1 MAELIKTLT
10 ITVNTDKGTISIG
23 KLEEKFKDT
32 TKAAEALEKQI
43 NKNTGTFGR
52 TENVIKKEIQL
63 RTQLRA
69 ATAGGNDEYQ
79 RQSLA
84 IAELEGELRDLTIAQ
99 QSAANSANK
108 MRDKTGLAGA
118 AAVELGRT
126 ISDSNYGFTAMANNI
141 SQLSTLMTTLV
152 ATSGGLKN
160 GFKELLKVMRGP
172 IGFIV
177 LFQVVVTLLE
187 KVAMKSKEAK
197 ESLDSL
203 KNSFGESAV
212 EISAY
217 VSILKDANLPLEEK
231 NKIIKELNDNHKD
244 LNIGLNE
251 QGELTE
257 DITLNTE
264 KYIKALL
271 KQAEVE
277 FYITQLKSK
286 FTELLSLENQEIGD
300 NLNMIEKFLI
310 TISNIIVPRGAT
322 IESISS
328 GRMSKKVKEVTKDIA
343 DLNKKFEEK
352 GIFNTGGDDD
362 PEKSYIASRVRV
374 FKEKIFEL
382 FREEERF
389 RQLGEK
395 AEIKGQQ
402 TLIRIKADAA
412 IDAIEIKKNEFIKDE
427 KIRLDNFNKQSK
439 EDEEREVKKAEK
451 AGASVQAVRDRYA
464 KQREDAKEI
473 SDQSLL
479 NAEQEFRDAQLVISA
494 SYFKQLDAFIEED
507 ERKAK
512 IRKELMLM
520 DESEAILAFNESMAN
535 TELGRI
541 MIQEDLEQKRHEN
554 QIKRINQEI
563 EERKRQEKSFLDLE
577 EKKKIEEARNQRE
590 KTKLTKAGEDARL
603 NIINFAADA
612 AIAIAGKGS
621 ALGKSI
627 AVAMAIIN
635 TRKAITEAL
644 GDKEVPAF
652 FRILHAT
659 AIGAFGFK
667 QVKDIMATKLPVGDK
682 GGGGG
687 ATSVSVSAPD
697 FNVVGQGAGS
707 QLAGVVGARFG
718 EPIKA
723 YVLSSDV
730 TSAQE
735 MDRKIDSTAT
745 IG

>member
-32 TKAAEALEKQI
+32 TKAAQALEKQI

-69 ATAGGNDEYQ
+69 ATAGGNAEYQ

-84 IAELEGELRDLTIAQ
+84 ISELEGELRDLTTAQ
-99 QSAANSANK
+99 QLAANSANK

-141 SQLSTLMTTLV
+141 SQLSTLMITLV
-152 ATSGGLKN
+152 ATSGGVKGGLE
-160 GFKELLKVMRGP
+160 ELLKVMRGP

-177 LFQVVVTLLE
+177 LFQIVVALLE

-217 VSILKDANLPLEEK
+217 ISILKDANLPLEEK

-244 LNIGLNE
+244 LNIELNE

-310 TISNIIVPRGAT
+310 PISNIISPRGAT

-328 GRMSKKVKEVTKDIA
+328 GRMSKKVKELTKDIT
-343 DLNKKFEEK
+343 DLNNKIQEK
-352 GIFNTGGDDD
+352 GIFTTEGDDD

-374 FKEKIFEL
+374 FKEKMFDL
-382 FREEERF
+382 FKEEERF

-395 AEIKGQQ
+395 AEIKNQE
-402 TLIRIKADAA
+402 TLIRMKADAA
-412 IDAIEIKKNEFIKDE
+412 IDAIEIKKNEFIEDE
-427 KIRLDNFNKQSK
+427 RIRLENFIKQSK
-439 EDEEREVKKAEK
+439 EDEKREVKKAEK
-451 AGASVQAVRDRYA
+451 AGASVQAVKNKYA
-464 KQREDAKEI
+464 KQREKADKIFDKSRTE
-473 SDQSLL
+473 
-479 NAEQEFRDAQLVISA
+479 AEQKFYDARLVISN
-494 SYFKQLDAFIEED
+494 SYFLQLDAFRKED

-512 IRKELMLM
+512 LRRENLLMN
-520 DESEAILAFNESMAN
+520 ESEAILAFNESMAS
-535 TELGRI
+535 TELGKI

-563 EERKRQEKSFLDLE
+563 EERKRQAKSFLDLE
-577 EKKKIEEARNQRE
+577 EKKRIEEDRNQRE
-590 KTKLTKAGEDARL
+590 KTKLTKSGEDARL

-644 GDKEVPAF
+644 GDKEVPSF

-667 QVKDIMATKLPVGDK
+667 QVKDIMATKLPVEAA
-682 GGGGG
+682 GGGG
-687 ATSVSVSAPD
+687 AGASMSVAAPD

-707 QLAGVVGARFG
+707 QLAGVVGSRFG

-730 TSAQE
+730 SSAQE
-735 MDRKIDSTAT
+735 LDRKIDSTAT

>member
-32 TKAAEALEKQI
+32 TKAAQALEKQI

-69 ATAGGNDEYQ
+69 ATAGGNAEYQ

-141 SQLSTLMTTLV
+141 SQLSTLMITLV
-152 ATSGGLKN
+152 ATSGGVKG
-160 GFKELLKVMRGP
+160 GFIELLKVMRGP

-177 LFQVVVTLLE
+177 LFQVVITLFE

-197 ESLDSL
+197 ESVDSL
-203 KNSFGESAV
+203 KNSFGESAAEV
-212 EISAY
+212 AAY
-217 VSILKDANLPLEEK
+217 TSILQDSNLPLEEK
-231 NKIIKELNDNHKD
+231 NKIVKELNKSHKD
-244 LNIGLNE
+244 LNVELNE
-251 QGELTE
+251 EGKLTE
-257 DITLNTE
+257 DSTDKIE
-264 KYIKALL
+264 KYIDILQKKAR
-271 KQAEVE
+271 VE
-277 FYITQLKSK
+277 FYVTKLKENFNK
-286 FTELLSLENQEIGD
+286 IQAIENQELGD
-300 NLNMIEKFLI
+300 NLSLLEKAFYIYKDRSFL
-310 TISNIIVPRGAT
+310 GASAEKT
-322 IESISS
+322 T
-328 GRMSKKVKEVTKDIA
+328 KELTKINEEIDKF
-343 DLNKKFEEK
+343 NKKIKEE
-352 GIFNTGGDDD
+352 GIFVTEGDDD

-451 AGASVQAVRDRYA
+451 AGASVQAVRNRYA
-464 KQREDAKEI
+464 KQREDAEKI
-473 SDQSLL
+473 SNQSLL
-479 NAEQEFRDAQLVISA
+479 NAEKEFKDAELVISE
-494 SYFKQLDAFIEED
+494 SYFKQLDAFRKED

-512 IRKELMLM
+512 IRRDLMLM

-535 TELGRI
+535 TELGGI
-541 MIQEDLEQKRHEN
+541 MIQEELEQKRHEN
-554 QIKRINQEI
+554 QIKRINLEI
-563 EERKRQEKSFLDLE
+563 EERKRQQKSFLDLE
-577 EKKKIEEARNQRE
+577 EKKRIEEDRNQRE
-590 KTKLTKAGEDARL
+590 KTKLTKASEDARL
-603 NIINFAADA
+603 GIINFAADA

-644 GDKEVPAF
+644 GDKEVPSF

-682 GGGGG
+682 GGAGG
-687 ATSVSVSAPD
+687 AASVSVAAPD

-723 YVLSSDV
+723 YVLSADV

>member
-69 ATAGGNDEYQ
+69 ATAGGNAEYQ

-152 ATSGGLKN
+152 ATSGGLKG
-160 GFKELLKVMRGP
+160 GFAELLKVMRGP

-177 LFQVVVTLLE
+177 LFQVVIALFE

-197 ESLDSL
+197 ESVDSL
-203 KNSFGESAV
+203 KNSFGESAAEV
-212 EISAY
+212 AAY
-217 VSILKDANLPLEEK
+217 TSILQDSNLPLEEK
-231 NKIIKELNDNHKD
+231 NKIVKELNKSHKD
-244 LNIGLNE
+244 LNVELNE
-251 QGELTE
+251 EGKLTE
-257 DITLNTE
+257 DSTDKIE
-264 KYIKALL
+264 KYIDILQKKAR
-271 KQAEVE
+271 VE
-277 FYITQLKSK
+277 FYVTKLKENFNK
-286 FTELLSLENQEIGD
+286 IQAIENEELGD
-300 NLNMIEKFLI
+300 NLSLLEKAFYIYKDRSFL
-310 TISNIIVPRGAT
+310 GASAEKT
-322 IESISS
+322 T
-328 GRMSKKVKEVTKDIA
+328 KELTKINEEIDKF
-343 DLNKKFEEK
+343 NKKIKEE
-352 GIFNTGGDDD
+352 GIFVTEGDDD

-451 AGASVQAVRDRYA
+451 AGASVQAVRNRYA
-464 KQREDAKEI
+464 KQREDAEKT
-473 SDQSLL
+473 SNQSLL
-479 NAEQEFRDAQLVISA
+479 NAEKEFRDAQLVISE

-512 IRKELMLM
+512 IRRDLMLM

-535 TELGRI
+535 TELGGI
-541 MIQEDLEQKRHEN
+541 MIQEELEQKRHEN
-554 QIKRINQEI
+554 QIKRINLEI
-563 EERKRQEKSFLDLE
+563 EERKRQQKSFLDLE
-577 EKKKIEEARNQRE
+577 EKKRIEEDRNQRE
-590 KTKLTKAGEDARL
+590 KTKLTKASEDARL
-603 NIINFAADA
+603 GIINYAADA

-644 GDKEVPAF
+644 GDKEVPSF

-682 GGGGG
+682 GGAGG
-687 ATSVSVSAPD
+687 AASVSVAAPD

-723 YVLSSDV
+723 YVLSADV